1 MLLSWLQARISQV
14 SLAHR
19 TGSYT
24 VFGEADEIDEEKKIE
39 EERLRQLGIAR
50 LKREEEERIRMVRC
64 VGSLDGAKRT
74 SGAGYNEHLLPPNG
88 R

>member
-1 MLLSWLQARISQV
+1 MTVGEISYPVLSSWLQARISQV

-19 TGSYT
+19 PGSYT

-64 VGSLDGAKRT
+64 VGRGA
-74 SGAGYNEHLLPPNG
+74 
-88 R
+88 